1 MKDEDEGCYFF
12 TYMCA
17 AKTSFVLILPPS
29 SFILLKGGR
38 LRKGG
43 ISLRTKAHYKRARVG
58 SLKFDA
64 AYKDARALANPR
76 GC

>member
-1 MKDEDEGCYFF
+1 MKDEDEGRYFF
-12 TYMCA
+12 TSGCA
-17 AKTSFVLILPPS
+17 AETSFVLILPPS

-43 ISLRTKAHYKRARVG
+43 VSLRAKAHSYRARVA

-64 AYKDARALANPR
+64 AYKARTCVR
-76 GC
+76 

>member
-12 TYMCA
+12 ASRCA

-29 SFILLKGGR
+29 SFILLEGGR

-43 ISLRTKAHYKRARVG
+43 VSLRTKAQ
-58 SLKFDA
+58 S
-64 AYKDARALANPR
+64 
-76 GC
+76 